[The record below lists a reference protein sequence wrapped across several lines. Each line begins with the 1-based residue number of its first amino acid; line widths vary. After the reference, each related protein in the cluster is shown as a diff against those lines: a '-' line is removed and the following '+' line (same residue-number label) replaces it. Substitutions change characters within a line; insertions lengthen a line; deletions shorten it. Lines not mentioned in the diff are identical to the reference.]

1 MPIIRN
7 IVAPNGAPVTYHK
20 VASLELAAPFDVARL
35 TIQSWTDSA
44 SHLSGANPVWTWY
57 VPVPYASLGVDL
69 VGALQTFVIGNCQE
83 FIGGTLVAEVS
94 GGDISAVR
102 ARKNAEIN
110 AARWLANNTTF
121 TFAGKQ
127 IAVDPL
133 SRSDIDGTA
142 MEILNQGSM
151 PAGWPGAWKAV
162 DNTYVSIP
170 DLTAWRSFYS
180 AMYQQGLANFVHS
193 QALKSYMDNPAR
205 TIEEVEAIHWG
216 MSLT

>member
-20 VASLELAAPFDVARL
+20 VASLELAAPFDTARI
-35 TIQSWTDSA
+35 TVQSWTDSA
-44 SHLSGANPVWTWY
+44 AHMSGVNPVWTWY
-57 VPVPYASLGVDL
+57 AAIPYASLGADL
-69 VGALQTFVIGNCQE
+69 LGAVEGYTIGNNQD
-83 FIGGTLVAEVS
+83 FIGGTLVAAVS
-94 GGDISAVR
+94 GVSLESAR

-121 TFAGKQ
+121 TYAGKQ

-142 MEILNQGSM
+142 MEILNNGAL
-151 PAGWPGAWKAV
+151 PAGWPGAWKAA
-162 DNTYVSIP
+162 DNTYVVIA
-170 DLTAWRSFYS
+170 DLNAWKDFYHS
-180 AMYQQGLANFVHS
+180 MYQQGLDNFVHS
-193 QALKSYMDNPAR
+193 QALKAYMSDPAR